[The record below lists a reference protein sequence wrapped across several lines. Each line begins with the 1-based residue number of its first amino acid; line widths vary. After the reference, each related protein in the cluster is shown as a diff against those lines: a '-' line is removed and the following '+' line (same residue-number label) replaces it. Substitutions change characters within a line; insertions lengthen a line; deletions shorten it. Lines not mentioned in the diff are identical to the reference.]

1 MLAKYVYKPSTSNVS
16 EIFNDIKAILA
27 GETLVSNLSAS
38 CLQGSSYIVSAE
50 PAGWEE
56 MTTGL
61 LDVYDSGNLNV
72 LGVVNRA
79 THTGSKWIAVSS
91 NGIANSTDG
100 KNWTLRSSVTG
111 FVAVAYSETSGL
123 AIAVKIS
130 GTTATVYYSANDGD
144 TWTPGGTYPVTAG
157 TNLFDIGVF
166 GATFYLLNPNG
177 ATANVYTTTTGTSIT
192 TVATGYSNTY
202 RIAVSNG
209 TSILLFNTASTCVSS
224 TDGSSWVSN
233 ACYSNPSGVVWN
245 GAVFVSCST
254 SGSIIQSS
262 PDGLAWTNVASGN
275 FKKLAY
281 YGGAIVATSVT
292 TGLFYTSYDD
302 GVTWLS
308 RPSPTLVSPYAV
320 ASTTAGTTLGGFLTF
335 GTNASYKI
343 GASKLNAVFRAPLV
357 GGGYKFVLLEVRY
370 TDNPVKILLQVYE
383 HYDTSTKV
391 LTNKAAYSDDVT
403 LAQQIDTAGGGLFF
417 IGTNVRYAVLFS
429 YITSSNVWG
438 GTSGSC
444 AIGCFEATRDD
455 PWSVPGTP
463 LVAYPCW
470 YFVGNSTFN
479 CYSPRYKARPG
490 VDLIS
495 GVNYQYSLR
504 TLSLSTTQA
513 LDENDVGYYISQDVA
528 ISALSVQA
536 GSYVSRGGS
545 ILGGLK
551 MANIGATGDEMLIG
565 SDYYVILNVGSTTR
579 WLLPKA

>member
-16 EIFNDIKAILA
+16 EIFTDIKAILT

-56 MTTGL
+56 LTTGL

-72 LGVVNRA
+72 LGVVNSA

-111 FVAVAYSETSGL
+111 FVATAYSEASGL

-144 TWTPGGTYPVTAG
+144 TWTAGGTYPVTAG
-157 TNLFDIGVF
+157 TNLFEIGVF

-209 TSILLFNTASTCVSS
+209 TSILLFGTGATCVSS
-224 TDGSSWVSN
+224 TDGSGWVSN
-233 ACYSNPSGVVWN
+233 TCYSNPSSVVWN
-245 GAVFVSCST
+245 GSVFILCST
-254 SGSIIQSS
+254 SSSIIQSS
-262 PDGLAWTNVASGN
+262 PYGLVWTTVGSGN

-281 YGGAIVATSVT
+281 YGGAVIATAT
-292 TGLFYTSYDD
+292 TGFFYENHDD
-302 GVTWLS
+302 GVTWLT
-308 RPSPTLVSPYAV
+308 RPTPLLVSPYAI
-320 ASTTAGTTLGGFLTF
+320 AATTAGTTLGGFLTF
-335 GTNASYKI
+335 GSNASYKI

-357 GGGYKFVLLEVRY
+357 GGGYKFVFLEVRY

-383 HYDTSTKV
+383 HYDTTTKV
-391 LTNKAAYSDDVT
+391 LTNKAYYSDDT
-403 LAQQIDTAGGGLFF
+403 ALAQQIDTAGGGLFF
-417 IGTNVRYAVLFS
+417 IGANVRYAVLFS

-455 PWSVPGTP
+455 PWNVPGTP

-470 YFVGNSTFN
+470 YFVGNSAFN

-495 GVNYQYSLR
+495 YVSYQYSLR
-504 TLSLSTTQA
+504 ALSLSTTQA
-513 LDENDVGYYISQDVA
+513 LDENDVGYYITQDVA
-528 ISALSVQA
+528 ISALSQPA

-545 ILGGLK
+545 VLGGLK

-565 SDYYVILNVGSTTR
+565 ADYYVILNVGATTR